1 MRLDAERV
9 PMFQFPIRPPDAEDD
24 RDTHGDAPVSCW
36 REVITTLA

>member
-24 RDTHGDAPVSCW
+24 RDTHVDAPVSSW
-36 REVITTLA
+36 QGLITTLA